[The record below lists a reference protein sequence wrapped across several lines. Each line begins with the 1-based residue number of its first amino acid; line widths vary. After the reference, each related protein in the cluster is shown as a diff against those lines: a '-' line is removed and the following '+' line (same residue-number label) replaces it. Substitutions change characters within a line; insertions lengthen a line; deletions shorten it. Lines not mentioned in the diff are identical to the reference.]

1 MILDMFRL
9 DDQVAVVTG
18 AGRGLGAAIALAF
31 AEVGADIVIAS
42 RTRSELDVVAERI
55 RATGRRAHIVVGD
68 LAHPEATAGLAAAA
82 VDAFGRLDV
91 VVNNVGGTMPAPLL
105 NTSTKDLR
113 DAFTFNVSTAH
124 ALTSAAVPLMLEH
137 SGGGVIINIT
147 STMGRVAGRGFAAY
161 GTAKAALAHYTRL
174 AALDLCPRI
183 RVNAIAPGSIL
194 TSALDVVASN
204 DALRDPMEKATP
216 MRRLGDPTD
225 IAAAAVYLA
234 SPAGSYLTG
243 KTLEVDGGITFP
255 NLDLPIPD
263 L

>member
-1 MILDMFRL
+1 MILDRFRL
-9 DDQVAVVTG
+9 DDRVAVVTG
-18 AGRGLGAAIALAF
+18 AGRGLGAAMALAF
-31 AEVGADIVIAS
+31 AEAGADVVIAS
-42 RTRSELDVVAERI
+42 RTQSQLDEVAEQI
-55 RATGRRAHIVVGD
+55 RAIGRRAHVVVAD
-68 LAHPEATAGLAAAA
+68 LAHPEETAKLAAEAIE
-82 VDAFGRLDV
+82 AFGKLDI

-137 SGGGVIINIT
+137 SGGGSIINIT
-147 STMGRVAGRGFAAY
+147 STMARLSARGFAAY
-161 GTAKAALAHYTRL
+161 GTAKAALAQYTRL
-174 AALDLCPRI
+174 AALDLAPRI

-194 TSALDVVASN
+194 TSALEIVASN
-204 DALRDPMEKATP
+204 DSLRDPMEKATP
-216 MRRLGDPTD
+216 LRRLGDPLD

-234 SPAGSYLTG
+234 SEAGSFLTG
-243 KTLEVDGGITFP
+243 KTLEVDGGLTYP

>member
-1 MILDMFRL
+1 MILDRFRL
-9 DDQVAVVTG
+9 DDRVAVVTG
-18 AGRGLGAAIALAF
+18 AGRGLGAATAVAF
-31 AEVGADIVIAS
+31 AEAGADVLIAA
-42 RTRSELDVVAERI
+42 RTRAQLEEVAAQVA
-55 RATGRRAHIVVGD
+55 ATGCRAHIVVAD
-68 LAHPEATAGLAAAA
+68 LAHPEQTAALAAQA
-82 VDAFGRLDV
+82 VEAFGKLDV

-105 NTSTKDLR
+105 DTSAKDMR

-124 ALTSAAVPLMLEH
+124 ALTVAAAPLMLEH
-137 SGGGVIINIT
+137 SGGGSIINIT
-147 STMGRVAGRGFAAY
+147 STMGRLAGRGFAAY

-174 AALDLCPRI
+174 SALDLAPRI

-194 TSALDVVASN
+194 TSALDIVAGN
-204 DALRDPMEKATP
+204 EELRTPMEQATP
-216 MRRLGDPTD
+216 LRRLGDPLD

-234 SPAGSYLTG
+234 SPAGGYLTG

>member
-1 MILDMFRL
+1 M
-9 DDQVAVVTG
+9 
-18 AGRGLGAAIALAF
+18 
-31 AEVGADIVIAS
+31 
-42 RTRSELDVVAERI
+42 
-55 RATGRRAHIVVGD
+55 
-68 LAHPEATAGLAAAA
+68 
-82 VDAFGRLDV
+82 
-91 VVNNVGGTMPAPLL
+91 
-105 NTSTKDLR
+105 
-113 DAFTFNVSTAH
+113 STAH
-124 ALTSAAVPLMLEH
+124 ALTAAAVPLMLEH
-137 SGGGVIINIT
+137 SGGGSIINIT
-147 STMGRVAGRGFAAY
+147 STMGRVAGRGFVAY

-194 TSALDVVASN
+194 TSALEWWPPTTSC
-204 DALRDPMEKATP
+204 ATRW
-216 MRRLGDPTD
+216 RRRPRCVGSAIPLD

>member
-1 MILDMFRL
+1 MILDRFRL
-9 DDQVAVVTG
+9 DDNVAIVTG
-18 AGRGLGAAIALAF
+18 AGRGLGAATALAF
-31 AEVGADIVIAS
+31 AEAGADVLIAA
-42 RTRSELDVVAERI
+42 RTETQLEEVARQIAE
-55 RATGRRAHIVVGD
+55 TGRRAHIVVAD
-68 LAHPEATAGLAAAA
+68 LAHPEATAELAAAA
-82 VDAFGRLDV
+82 VDAFGKLDI

-124 ALTSAAVPLMLEH
+124 ALTCAAVPLMLEH
-137 SGGGVIINIT
+137 SGGGSILNIT
-147 STMGRVAGRGFAAY
+147 STVGRLAGRGFAAY

-174 AALDLCPRI
+174 SALDLSPRI

-194 TSALDVVASN
+194 TSALDIVASN
-204 DALRDPMEKATP
+204 DALREPMEKATP
-216 MRRLGDPTD
+216 LRRLGDPSD
-225 IAAAAVYLA
+225 IAAAAVYLS

-243 KTLEVDGGITFP
+243 KVLEVDGGLNMP